1 MLPPDELDA
10 GKRARAM
17 TMCVRCVCRCIAGSR
32 HLDLFQAPPREANE
46 ALVYATKQAQLESGL
61 RLCIACS
68 ALQRHRTVNIRCTLH
83 RRWGRTT
90 PSRGTL
96 TTAPSTRCAGDKPPQ
111 CIHPTPHQGYARTAK
126 ALPAPN
132 QPWPCANPHHVLSPS
147 DTSPSLTTRRARG
160 DRLPLRPV
168 SKGPD
173 PRVPS
178 PRFPPLTSRSASSSS
193 PKV

>member
-10 GKRARAM
+10 GKRARAL

-32 HLDLFQAPPREANE
+32 HRDLFQAPPREANG

-61 RLCIACS
+61 GLCIACS
-68 ALQRHRTVNIRCTLH
+68 ALQRHRTVNVRCTLH

-111 CIHPTPHQGYARTAK
+111 CIHPTRIKDAHEPLMHFRLPTYLG
-126 ALPAPN
+126 PAPI
-132 QPWPCANPHHVLSPS
+132 
-147 DTSPSLTTRRARG
+147 LTMCCR
-160 DRLPLRPV
+160 
-168 SKGPD
+168 
-173 PRVPS
+173 
-178 PRFPPLTSRSASSSS
+178 PLTRAH
-193 PKV
+193 P

>member
-1 MLPPDELDA
+1 
-10 GKRARAM
+10 M

-61 RLCIACS
+61 GLCIACS
-68 ALQRHRTVNIRCTLH
+68 ALQRHHTVNVRCTLH

-96 TTAPSTRCAGDKPPQ
+96 TTAPSTRCAGQTVPVHSPDPASR
-111 CIHPTPHQGYARTAK
+111 IRMNRQGTSGY
-126 ALPAPN
+126 

-178 PRFPPLTSRSASSSS
+178 PRLPPLTSRSESSSS